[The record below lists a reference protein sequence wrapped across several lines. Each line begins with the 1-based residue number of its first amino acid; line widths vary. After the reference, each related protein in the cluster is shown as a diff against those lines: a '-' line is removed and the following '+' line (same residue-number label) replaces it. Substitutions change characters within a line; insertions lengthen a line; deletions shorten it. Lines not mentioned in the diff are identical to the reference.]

1 MGSYAEH
8 AKNCISTLDEEFER
22 RIQVLREEHAEEVRE
37 MEAKL
42 VSLEE
47 RYEQNL
53 EKTLERMRQMH
64 EHEINKTAEMV
75 RLQCSKE
82 YERQIQEL
90 HEEIQ
95 RQQKS
100 IESCEASSPVKCV
113 DTSNGYDRLN
123 ILELIDLVK
132 QGLENKPAG
141 IDHNRVFDR
150 INGYHRA
157 FLYGRRSPNRDHFQS
172 LVCLC
177 RRSNWFSANQN
188 ARFDFWCQRYNW
200 QSTEG
205 TDH

>member
-22 RIQVLREEHAEEVRE
+22 RMQVLREEHAEEVRE

-90 HEEIQ
+90 QEKVNNTKAEFAASYQYDKTNIVELIQLIARNLKSKPDNTSRQSIYECVWRCFKAFAYPKEPNPEDYEMQVRVLIGLCRLCSWFTFKQ
-95 RQQKS
+95 RQ
-100 IESCEASSPVKCV
+100 
-113 DTSNGYDRLN
+113 
-123 ILELIDLVK
+123 
-132 QGLENKPAG
+132 
-141 IDHNRVFDR
+141 
-150 INGYHRA
+150 
-157 FLYGRRSPNRDHFQS
+157 S
-172 LVCLC
+172 LARWC
-177 RRSNWFSANQN
+177 RNNNW
-188 ARFDFWCQRYNW
+188 
-200 QSTEG
+200 
-205 TDH
+205 